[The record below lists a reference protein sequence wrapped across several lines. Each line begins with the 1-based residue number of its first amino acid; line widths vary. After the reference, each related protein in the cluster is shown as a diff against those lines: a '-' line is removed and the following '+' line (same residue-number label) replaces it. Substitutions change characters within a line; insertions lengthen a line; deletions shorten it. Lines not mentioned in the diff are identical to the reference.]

1 MAGVMKTLMYNIIIG
16 MFILS
21 IASINVNGLRNN
33 LKRNVI
39 FEFLCRNKFSLI
51 FLQETHSEE
60 NDEPVW
66 SKEWQGKMH
75 FSHGNRQSRGVAI
88 LTLEKSGLCID
99 NISRDKEGRWI
110 KGQTKWNN
118 LDIPVASVYAPN
130 NSYDRAYFF

>member
-1 MAGVMKTLMYNIIIG
+1 MHGVMKTLMYNIIIG

-75 FSHGNRQSRGVAI
+75 FSHGNRQSRGLLFSLQKNLVSALI
-88 LTLEKSGLCID
+88 IFLGI
-99 NISRDKEGRWI
+99 R
-110 KGQTKWNN
+110 KG
-118 LDIPVASVYAPN
+118 DG
-130 NSYDRAYFF
+130 